1 MWQHIK
7 ATCFNLFTVG
17 EWRKYD
23 FFYFFLF
30 PPAAPG
36 RRQTWVSPAVGSTP
50 AQLESPGCLCNTP
63 VIIVAI
69 NSFISQVIKCSWRA
83 QQEVFFFSPT
93 AVKCPVFSVQDFFCW
108 FDHLARGGVSP
119 SSAVL
124 IDVWNQTLRVVKSEG
139 VSITLPGQ
147 VCKCCE
153 SSETLCPYLDSASET
168 TCIPA
173 PLDWWV
179 LNVAFVFD

>member
-23 FFYFFLF
+23 FFFFFLF

-83 QQEVFFFSPT
+83 QQEVFFFPHCSKMSRFQRTGFFLLIWSSGERRCFSFLSCAHRRLKSNASGCKIWRCFYYT
-93 AVKCPVFSVQDFFCW
+93 A
-108 FDHLARGGVSP
+108 R
-119 SSAVL
+119 SSM
-124 IDVWNQTLRVVKSEG
+124 
-139 VSITLPGQ
+139 
-147 VCKCCE
+147 
-153 SSETLCPYLDSASET
+153 
-168 TCIPA
+168 
-173 PLDWWV
+173 
-179 LNVAFVFD
+179 